1 MRKDLI
7 LSKPIYSSFFS
18 CGPDIQT
25 ILKTL
30 FVSSRPYSDKLK
42 RLLIINNKDCLK
54 PIDSDTEQ
62 VYQKTI
68 NSFTL
73 GDLIDRGYI
82 RLNSKIA
89 RGTHEEIKS
98 YILIS
103 LDNFSP
109 DGSGN
114 PQYRDSIINFDIV
127 CYNDAWV
134 LNDYQIRPLMIAGYI
149 DGILN
154 SLTQNDKYIATGS
167 LKSQMKLSGIGEY
180 QFLGC
185 NYSILNEDLAMYTL
199 SYYGKHFSEDVQ
211 KVGTVNGND

>member
-7 LSKPIYSSFFS
+7 TFKPIYSSFFS
-18 CGPDIQT
+18 CGPDIQK

-30 FVSSRPYSDKLK
+30 FVSSRPFSDSLK

-54 PIDSDTEQ
+54 PVDEDTQ
-62 VYQKTI
+62 KVYQQTI
-68 NSFTL
+68 NSFSL
-73 GDLIDRGYI
+73 GDLIEKGYI
-82 RLNSKIA
+82 RLNSKIP
-89 RGTHEEIKS
+89 RKTHEEIKT

-109 DGSGN
+109 DNSGN
-114 PQYRDSIINFDIV
+114 PEYRDCIINFDIV

-134 LNDYQIRPLMIAGYI
+134 LNDYQIRPLVIAGYI

-154 SLTQNDKYIATGS
+154 SLTQTDKYLATKS
-167 LKSQMKLSGIGEY
+167 LKPQIKLSGIGEY

-185 NYSILNEDLAMYTL
+185 NYSILNEDLGVYTL
-199 SYYGKHFSEDVQ
+199 SYYGKHFSEDMKKIGEVSD
-211 KVGTVNGND
+211 ND